1 MTIQQDKFVPDMVN
15 ATNVMKKVWLQS
27 VLAIMEGKARI
38 VLVQLKKSLARTKKP
53 DKYAWEMD
61 NANVTMVNDASVM
74 KGTVENTANVNRVI
88 TTTANQ
94 FCHVS
99 SRRLTKT
106 LAMIFRTTRLNATKI
121 PNPTDKLSPFLV
133 PTSR

>member
-15 ATNVMKKVWLQS
+15 ATNVMKKVWLQG
-27 VLAIMEGKARI
+27 VLAIMDGKARI

-74 KGTVENTANVNRVI
+74 KGTVENTATNAVQTDTIIPFAKNVTAIRPAVI
-88 TTTANQ
+88 PQA
-94 FCHVS
+94 
-99 SRRLTKT
+99 
-106 LAMIFRTTRLNATKI
+106 ATRKLVNAIATKA
-121 PNPTDKLSPFLV
+121 LV
-133 PTSR
+133 D